1 MKLLWA
7 EVPGNL
13 FEDTHFCQK
22 EVVPGLR
29 EESEWGRKV
38 TTEEHL

>member
-13 FEDTHFCQK
+13 YGDMHFCQK
-22 EVVPGLR
+22 GVVPRLR

-38 TTEEHL
+38 AAEEHL